1 MIGHTLGV
9 RGCSHRCASGGA
21 VANQLS
27 SRKHRS
33 VSQVPGRGVAHTLSR
48 ATSQGWLRTPGR
60 CRERVPER
68 AFWSA
73 VTSNPPLYGADT
85 PTSFFDR
92 RLPFGWNL
100 RDLQV
105 LKRLIRWC

>member
-1 MIGHTLGV
+1 MAEQQEALE
-9 RGCSHRCASGGA
+9 S
-21 VANQLS
+21 
-27 SRKHRS
+27 
-33 VSQVPGRGVAHTLSR
+33 LSR
-48 ATSQGWLRTPGR
+48 PLRAVVHAMPRAPTHAGYGVPGR

-105 LKRLIRWC
+105 LMRRRRL

>member
-1 MIGHTLGV
+1 M
-9 RGCSHRCASGGA
+9 
-21 VANQLS
+21 
-27 SRKHRS
+27 
-33 VSQVPGRGVAHTLSR
+33 SR
-48 ATSQGWLRTPGR
+48 ATPQAGCGVPGR

-92 RLPFGWNL
+92 QLPFGWNL

-105 LKRLIRWC
+105 LKGVIACAPAPGTERLLSQVGLGEELLLSGA

>member
-1 MIGHTLGV
+1 M
-9 RGCSHRCASGGA
+9 
-21 VANQLS
+21 
-27 SRKHRS
+27 
-33 VSQVPGRGVAHTLSR
+33 R
-48 ATSQGWLRTPGR
+48 AGPGR

-100 RDLQV
+100 RNLQV
-105 LKRLIRWC
+105 PA